1 MMELNKPLIQCTG
14 AREHFAQPKDKVV
27 LLLVTEFDIRLI
39 YVVKT
44 L

>member
-27 LLLVTEFDIRLI
+27 LQLQELQRPGLA
-39 YVVKT
+39 
-44 L
+44 